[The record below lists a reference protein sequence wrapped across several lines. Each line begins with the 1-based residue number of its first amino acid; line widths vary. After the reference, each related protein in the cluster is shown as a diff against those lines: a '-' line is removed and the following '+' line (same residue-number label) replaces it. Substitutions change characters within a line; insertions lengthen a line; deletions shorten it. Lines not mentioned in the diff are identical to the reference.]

1 MASGNN
7 QFKAARTS
15 AESGVT
21 GKVNKL
27 HELIAARESA
37 DVVHTAQVE
46 LKELLNEFKSA
57 HEAYHQRLQN
67 ETEREE
73 SSQYYNSLMELATSR

>member
-15 AESGVT
+15 AESGLT
-21 GKVNKL
+21 GKVNEL
-27 HELIAARESA
+27 HELIAVRESA

-46 LKELLNEFKSA
+46 LKELLK
-57 HEAYHQRLQN
+57 
-67 ETEREE
+67 
-73 SSQYYNSLMELATSR
+73 